1 MHEHVPET
9 ILYAQKSDDLRLNL
23 MSSQFYIP
31 ISRNLRSESVVG
43 VGGGGGGERGA
54 KNFET

>member
-31 ISRNLRSESVVG
+31 ISRNLRSESGVVG
-43 VGGGGGGERGA
+43 GWGEGGI
-54 KNFET
+54 KF